1 MTQYSTLNGKF
12 SNSELNKLKS
22 RIKNGVE
29 ATLNPLSNVIGDS
42 NDKTNFLHKSLLT
55 DTQVSSLCK
64 AFAYDSSANIKFWKT
79 KVSKM
84 IQLGGLV
91 IRDISIYGD
100 SLANLAKTGTFIAR
114 YLV

>member
-1 MTQYSTLNGKF
+1 M
-12 SNSELNKLKS
+12 
-22 RIKNGVE
+22 
-29 ATLNPLSNVIGDS
+29 
-42 NDKTNFLHKSLLT
+42 
-55 DTQVSSLCK
+55 
-64 AFAYDSSANIKFWKT
+64 
-79 KVSKM
+79 SKM